1 MSDST
6 PLTLRAAVV
15 HMLCKRAIPDM
26 KGVTG
31 LLAGISAFSFGL
43 GRSLATSG
51 WLMAVAYGVLVIIS
65 GLFLYFGSL
74 IAREAYVFTK
84 EANEKRGAAYPEA
97 RAWGSAFFRHT
108 AYCDSALAC

>member
-84 EANEKRGAAYPEA
+84 EANGKNAEPHTQKLGHGAPRFSAY
-97 RAWGSAFFRHT
+97 RLLR
-108 AYCDSALAC
+108 